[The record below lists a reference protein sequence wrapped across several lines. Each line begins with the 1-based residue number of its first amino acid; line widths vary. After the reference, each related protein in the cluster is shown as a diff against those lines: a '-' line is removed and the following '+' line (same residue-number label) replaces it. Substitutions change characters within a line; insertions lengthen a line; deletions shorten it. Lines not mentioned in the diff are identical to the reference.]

1 MSENSAII
9 EELRKEALP
18 LMEAINEWS
27 KGATALALSMKAQG
41 IWSPENFRK
50 ITADSVDAQA
60 EKIDELFAEL
70 DKEN

>member
-1 MSENSAII
+1 
-9 EELRKEALP
+9 
-18 LMEAINEWS
+18 
-27 KGATALALSMKAQG
+27 MKTQG

>member
-1 MSENSAII
+1 MAENSALMQ
-9 EELRKEALP
+9 ELRKEALP

-50 ITADSVDAQA
+50 ITADSTSRPTSGRTRAPPGGR
-60 EKIDELFAEL
+60 
-70 DKEN
+70 

>member
-1 MSENSAII
+1 
-9 EELRKEALP
+9 
-18 LMEAINEWS
+18 MEAINEWS